1 MNESEQTVNIRAQT
15 KIKKGAGETAFNI
28 FNASFMILISAI
40 MIMPMLNVY
49 AISFSGDAPAARGEV
64 AFWPINFTID
74 AYRYLRNFSILL
86 TGFQNSFFLLF
97 CGTAINMLFTIVTAY
112 PLSRKTL
119 LGRKYFLMAII
130 FTMMFGGGLIPTY
143 LLIMRLNLLDSIWA
157 LILPGTISA
166 WNLIIMK
173 NFFESLPV
181 ELIEA
186 ARIDGMSEV
195 FIVLKIIIPLS
206 MAAIATIALFYGVA
220 HWNAYFSAAIYISN
234 RSRWPLQLVLR
245 EIVVAAQ
252 MAQAQTGMDLALSIP
267 LEPLKMAVIV
277 VTTTPILCIYPFIQK
292 YFVRGVI
299 MGAIK
304 G

>member
-1 MNESEQTVNIRAQT
+1 MSSAAHASE
-15 KIKKGAGETAFNI
+15 KIKRNAIRKSPGEAAFDI
-28 FNASFMILISAI
+28 FNVVFMIIISAI
-40 MIMPMLNVY
+40 MVMPLLNVY
-49 AISFSGDAPAARGEV
+49 AISISGAAPAARGEV
-64 AFWPINFTID
+64 AFWPIGFTVD
-74 AYRYLRNFSILL
+74 AYKYLKNFSILL

-97 CGTAINMLFTIVTAY
+97 VGTAINMLFTILTAY
-112 PLSRKTL
+112 PLSRKNL
-119 LGRKYFLMAII
+119 AGRKIFLAAIL

-143 LLIMRLNLLDSIWA
+143 LLLMNLKLINSIWS

-186 ARIDGMSEV
+186 ARVDGMSEPG
-195 FIVLKIIIPLS
+195 IVLKIIMPLS
-206 MAAIATIALFYGVA
+206 MSAIATISLFYGVT
-220 HWNAYFSAAIYISN
+220 HWNAYFAAAIYISE

-245 EIVVAAQ
+245 EIVVASQ
-252 MAQAQTGMDLALSIP
+252 MAQAQTGMDLALNIP
-267 LEPLKMAVIV
+267 VEPLKMAVIV
-277 VTTTPILCIYPFIQK
+277 ITTTPILCIYPFIQK
-292 YFVRGVI
+292 YFVKGVI